1 MEDKEKN
8 FMQGL
13 LITFGVIILGLV
25 SYIYYT
31 SHILTQ
37 KEAPRCEYKGWA
49 YADKE
54 VFDMGDDCNVC
65 FCHSGETICSK
76 KNCSNSGLQTV
87 QISTDKKGY
96 RQGEKIN
103 ITLLNNTLTSV
114 YYNTQNNV
122 FWKLEKQENGNWV
135 SIRDTSS
142 LSNSQVIINSE
153 NIRVGDPCTIIL
165 EQQTGLNE
173 LKIQQGVQ
181 SQFSQLICKA
191 DSGLTTGK
199 VEILPVGQYR
209 FTLTYG
215 DKTEGKP
222 DVLSNA
228 KTVYSD
234 PFTIK

>member
-54 VFDMGDDCNVC
+54 VFDMGDDCNMC

-76 KNCSNSGLQTV
+76 KNCNNSGLQTV

-122 FWKLEKQENGNWV
+122 FWKLEKLEDGNW
-135 SIRDTSS
+135 IRIKDVSS
-142 LSNSQVIINSE
+142 LKNTEIITN
-153 NIRVGDPCTIIL
+153 NDKLKTGDPCTITSQ
-165 EQQTGLNE
+165 QQTGLNE
-173 LKIQQGVQ
+173 LKVEQGVQ

-191 DSGLTTGK
+191 DNGLTTGK
-199 VEILPVGQYR
+199 VELLPAGQYR
-209 FTLTYG
+209 FTFTYG

-234 PFTIK
+234 SFTIK